1 MSKPVLS
8 VLFVGFAFGFC
19 ATAYASPDSR
29 DQFHSIPVT
38 EQRGD
43 VVQMSARICRPSG
56 DVPAALV
63 VLNHGSPANPSDRPS
78 MQLGRCDQESAQ
90 WFLRR
95 GYVVVLALRRG
106 YGATGGV
113 WAEGYGECSD
123 PHYERGGLATAR
135 DIDAIVEYAAAL
147 PFVRPDRAIVVGQS
161 AGGWGTIAYDSR
173 PHPKVAAFV
182 NFAGG
187 RGGHRDN
194 RPNNNC
200 REDEL
205 VRAAGYYGGTA
216 TTPILWIYAANDS
229 FFAPRLASAMW
240 RAFSAAGGKG
250 DFRQLEPFGSDGHG
264 LFGQPGGSRIWGPI
278 VEAYLA
284 QQAASASGN

>member
-1 MSKPVLS
+1 MSKPVPSALL
-8 VLFVGFAFGFC
+8 VAFAIGCC
-19 ATAYASPDSR
+19 ANAYAFQDPR
-29 DQFHSIPVT
+29 DQLDSIPVT

-56 DVPAALV
+56 DTPATLV

-78 MQLGRCDQESAQ
+78 MQLGRCDNESAQ
-90 WFLRR
+90 WFLKR
-95 GYVVVLALRRG
+95 GYVVLFALRRG

-135 DIDAIVEYAAAL
+135 DIDAIVEYATEL

-173 PHPKVAAFV
+173 PHPKVAAFI

-216 TTPILWIYAANDS
+216 STPMLWIYAANDS

-240 RAFSAAGGKG
+240 RAFAAAGGKG
-250 DFRQLEPFGSDGHG
+250 DFRQLEAFGKDGHG

-284 QQAASASGN
+284 AQSASGN